1 MAGAATIRKPLGVR
15 ATPKEQA
22 LIRKAAARENRS
34 INSFVLNAALDAAR
48 ASSARPR
55 RTHEEV
61 MAIVQAAQQAI
72 REANPDNRD
81 ILQELIDERRAEAER
96 E

>member
-1 MAGAATIRKPLGVR
+1 MAGAAITRKALGVR

-22 LIRKAAARENRS
+22 TIKKAAARENRS
-34 INSFVLNAALDAAR
+34 VNSFVLNAALEAAKTST
-48 ASSARPR
+48 AKPR

-61 MAIVQAAQQAI
+61 MAIVRAAQEEI
-72 REANPDNRD
+72 RRANPGNRD
-81 ILQELIDERRAEAER
+81 ILQELIDERRAEAAR